1 MKNSNVKMLLFS
13 TIAVLAL
20 SCNSGS
26 KETEKNNETPTETT
40 VKAEHNH
47 DEHEEIVLNNGEKW
61 KVDDNMMEHIRN
73 MEKDVVAFGKDTKKD
88 YAAISKKLLA
98 NIDLL
103 TSNCTMTGKA
113 HDELHKWLLPY
124 IDLVGELEAA
134 ENDEKAAEFF
144 EEVEHSFHTFNEY
157 FK

>member
-1 MKNSNVKMLLFS
+1 MKKL
-13 TIAVLAL
+13 IIL
-20 SCNSGS
+20 SSVFFGFAACGNPSVESKKEINKDTAKGS
-26 KETEKNNETPTETT
+26 ELKEEK
-40 VKAEHNH
+40 HHH
-47 DEHEEIVLNNGEKW
+47 DESTAIELNNGEKW
-61 KVDDNMMEHIRN
+61 TVDKDMMVHIRN
-73 MEKDVVAFGKDTKKD
+73 MEKDVVAFGKNTGKD
-88 YAAISKKLLA
+88 YATLAKKLLA

-134 ENDEKAAEFF
+134 KNEEEAAKFF
-144 EEVEHSFHTFNEY
+144 GELEHSFHTFNEY

>member
-1 MKNSNVKMLLFS
+1 MILKYISVAVLSLVLFS
-13 TIAVLAL
+13 
-20 SCNSGS
+20 CNNAS
-26 KETEKNNETPTETT
+26 KESPVAKEKTT
-40 VKAEHNH
+40 QESEHYH
-47 DEHEEIVLNNGEKW
+47 DGSTAIELNNGEKW
-61 KVDDNMMEHIRN
+61 TVDKDMMVHIRN
-73 MEKDVVAFGKDTKKD
+73 MEKDVVAFGKDAKKD

-134 ENDEKAAEFF
+134 ENETKAAEFF
-144 EEVEHSFHTFNEY
+144 EEVEHSFYTFNEY
-157 FK
+157 FN